1 MTYSIEMTR
10 QAIDDLKSIFEY
22 IAVELQSPQAAST
35 QFSRLENRI
44 MALDN
49 LPERYRLYDK
59 EPWKSRGL
67 RIMPVDNYCVFYITD
82 NHSQTVSIIRIMY
95 AGRDYETLFQEM
107 SE

>member
-10 QAIDDLKSIFEY
+10 QAVNDLKGIFEY
-22 IAVELQSPQAAST
+22 IAFELHSVQAASS
-35 QFSRLENRI
+35 QLSRLENRI
-44 MALDN
+44 MSLN
-49 LPERYRLYDK
+49 IMPERHRLYGK

-67 RIMPVDNYCVFYITD
+67 RIMPVDNYCVFYIVD
-82 NHSQTVSIIRIMY
+82 NCSQTVSIIRIMY